1 MEKEKKWYA
10 CGVIACLSSTV
21 SRLEH
26 TGPDR
31 GVSAACVI
39 VSNLSCAL
47 SNLSAQVC
55 EEGSA
60 LPSAMHPSRKA
71 ISSFVCVSV
80 FQLLP

>member
-1 MEKEKKWYA
+1 MNERVWCA
-10 CGVIACLSSTV
+10 CGVVACLSSAV

-31 GVSAACVI
+31 GVCAACVI

-47 SNLSAQVC
+47 SNLSAQFC

-60 LPSAMHPSRKA
+60 FPSAMHPSRKA
-71 ISSFVCVSV
+71 ISSFVCVSD
-80 FQLLP
+80 FQLLL